1 MRFGRDGKFTDYYVR
16 GFYCSAEAAP
26 VQTITADG
34 RHVVVVNFFDTREA
48 ADEHAA
54 RCVRNAVSYD
64 DKDRKSPPKK
74 GESIKNAP
82 PVKDT
87 AGKGNR

>member
-1 MRFGRDGKFTDYYVR
+1 MRFGRDGKFTHYRVR
-16 GFYCSAEAAP
+16 GFYFSAEAAP

-64 DKDRKSPPKK
+64 DKDRAAEKARRKRAK
-74 GESIKNAP
+74 E
-82 PVKDT
+82 
-87 AGKGNR
+87 